1 MVVCVCAHVRVPAC
15 VSDVALCM
23 RVQCLER
30 LEEGDGH
37 SEAEVTDGY
46 EPASVSTGNQTWVCC
61 ASRMYC
67 SQKASDCQG
76 EN

>member
-46 EPASVSTGNQTWVCC
+46 EPANVSTGNQT
-61 ASRMYC
+61 
-67 SQKASDCQG
+67 
-76 EN
+76 